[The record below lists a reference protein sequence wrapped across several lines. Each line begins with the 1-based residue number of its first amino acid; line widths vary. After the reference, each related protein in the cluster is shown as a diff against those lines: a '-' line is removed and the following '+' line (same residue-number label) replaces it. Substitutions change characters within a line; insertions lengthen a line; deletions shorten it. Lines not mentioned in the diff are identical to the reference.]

1 MIKKKEFDEL
11 KDLLLKE
18 TKGKKVYYLANPGN
32 WGDGLIR
39 FGTKLFFAEIGLI
52 YKELSPKRSDWIVPF
67 MKGGVVIYG
76 GGGAWCKNWQNTYVE
91 KLSKRFKVI
100 VLPSTYE
107 SKIKLKNTIFFARDK
122 YESLKNIPTP
132 YFTHDM
138 AFYIG
143 SMFYK
148 GNPGSGNGYFYRE
161 DKESAGVLELGTN
174 NIDISHKGNH
184 YTPVE
189 NFFGEISNYE
199 IIHTDRLH
207 VAIAAVLM
215 KKTLHWY
222 PGNYFKSEAVYN
234 SSIKEHFKNV
244 YFHADFSTQ

>member
-91 KLSKRFKVI
+91 KLSRRFKVI

-107 SKIKLKNTIFFARDK
+107 STIKLKNTIFFARDK
-122 YESLKNIPTP
+122 YQSLTNIPTP

-148 GNPGSGNGYFYRE
+148 GSRGSGIGYFYRE
-161 DKESAGVLELGTN
+161 DKESAGMLELDNTN
-174 NIDISHKGNH
+174 NDISHKGNH
-184 YTPVE
+184 YTPVKD
-189 NFFGEISNYE
+189 FFSEIDNYE
-199 IIHTDRLH
+199 TVYTDRLH
-207 VAIAAVLM
+207 VAIAAVLL
-215 KKTLHWY
+215 KKKLHWY
-222 PGNYFKSEAVYN
+222 PGNYFKSEAVYK
-234 SSIKEHFKNV
+234 SSVKEHYESVN
-244 YFHADFSTQ
+244 FHSEF